1 MADSIPSLRR
11 KLQEAQTKIAELEAR
26 GPVEVERIITREV
39 PVEVVREIVRTVE
52 LQPEK
57 ETVIKVVE
65 VEVPFETVR
74 YEYIDR
80 VQTEYV
86 TDPALESTIRQLQ
99 EELRACQSSQ
109 LDL

>member
-11 KLQEAQTKIAELEAR
+11 KLAEANVRIAELEAR
-26 GPVEVERIITREV
+26 GQEVRVQEVVRYVDKPVEVER
-39 PVEVVREIVRTVE
+39 
-52 LQPEK
+52 
-57 ETVIKVVE
+57 
-65 VEVPFETVR
+65 VR

-86 TDPALESTIRQLQ
+86 TDPTLEATIRQLQ
-99 EELRACQSSQ
+99 EDLRACQSSQ

>member
-11 KLQEAQTKIAELEAR
+11 KLAEANARIQELEAR
-26 GPVEVERIITREV
+26 VPATVVQEVVRYVDKPVEVER
-39 PVEVVREIVRTVE
+39 
-52 LQPEK
+52 
-57 ETVIKVVE
+57 
-65 VEVPFETVR
+65 VR

-86 TDPALESTIRQLQ
+86 TDPALEATIRQLQ
-99 EELRACQSSQ
+99 EDLRACQSSQ

>member
-1 MADSIPSLRR
+1 MDSIPSLRR
-11 KLQEAQTKIAELEAR
+11 KLAEAQAKIAELEAR
-26 GPVEVERIITREV
+26 SPTEVERVVTREV
-39 PVEVVREIVRTVE
+39 PVEVVREVIRTVE
-52 LQPEK
+52 VQPEK

-80 VQTEYV
+80 VRIEYV
-86 TDPALESTIRQLQ
+86 TDPTLEATIRQLQ